1 MDKKKDRQ
9 IVSFIFGLII
19 ILLSLFVLGNFYG
32 LVALICGLVIFPPI
46 VNFIRDKFNFQI
58 KKYMKVLIAII
69 GFILVFTAI
78 VSKSNERISG
88 NINEKIIPL
97 SHSPCDF
104 LPDYDIIPT
113 EFKIIK
119 PELKNNTCKQS
130 IYETLGTQAI
140 IELSLFKDLSESRIE
155 FNRVIQDEKASRGY
169 TEISGPN
176 NCFSI
181 EKSNPLH
188 SFIYVHCRWGNMIYK
203 ETIVDIG
210 TFQKKLFLD
219 QIPKNIKSKVEKS
232 S

>member
-19 ILLSLFVLGNFYG
+19 ILLSLSVLGNFYG
-32 LVALICGLVIFPPI
+32 LLALICGLVILPPI
-46 VNFIRDKFNFQI
+46 VNFIRNKLNFQI
-58 KKYMKVLIAII
+58 KRYMKVLIAII
-69 GFILVFTAI
+69 GLILVFTAI
-78 VSKSNERISG
+78 GLNSNEQPSD
-88 NINEKIIPL
+88 NINEKIISL

-104 LPDYDIIPT
+104 LPDNDIIPT
-113 EFKIIK
+113 EFKITK

-140 IELSLFKDLSESRIE
+140 IELSLFKDISESQIE
-155 FNRVIQDEKASRGY
+155 FNRLIQDEKSSRGY
-169 TEISGPN
+169 TEISGPD

-188 SFIYVHCRWGNMIYK
+188 SFIYVHCRWVNMIYK

-210 TFQKKLFLD
+210 VFQKKLFLR
-219 QIPKNIKSKVEKS
+219 
-232 S
+232 